1 MDKTINVAVK
11 NKIATAFRDVYYIC
25 DNSDFVVEFDFDDE
39 WESYEYKTARFIY
52 NDKYIDVVFSGNQC
66 EIPVI
71 SNANTIQVGVY
82 AGDLCTTTAAW
93 IPAKKSILNGE
104 GVPDDPPEDVY
115 NQIMEKLNQVGGGIS
130 TELKERLSS
139 LEERTS
145 DAEND
150 IGELQDTVG
159 DVQQAIGTMQ
169 DVAAG
174 ALEALG
180 SVQQDIGKL
189 QQAVA
194 PATSIDLSSFESA
207 GRIVQTNKDGSTV
220 TYSFGFDAAGNPTE
234 ITDSNGNKTTL
245 TW

>member
-1 MDKTINVAVK
+1 
-11 NKIATAFRDVYYIC
+11 
-25 DNSDFVVEFDFDDE
+25 
-39 WESYEYKTARFIY
+39 
-52 NDKYIDVVFSGNQC
+52 VVFTGNQC

-71 SNANTIQVGVY
+71 SNTNTIRVGVF
-82 AGDLCTTTAAW
+82 AGDLRTTTAAW
-93 IPAKKSILNGE
+93 IPARKSILCGS
-104 GVPDDPPEDVY
+104 GSPADPPEDVY
-115 NQIMEKLNQVGGGIS
+115 NQIMEKLNQGGGGIS
-130 TELKERLSS
+130 TELKERLRS

-145 DAEND
+145 NTENE
-150 IGELQDTVG
+150 IGELQDAG
-159 DVQQAIGTMQ
+159 GNVQQAVGAMQ
-169 DVAAG
+169 GVAAG
-174 ALEALG
+174 ALDAISGVQRNVSQLGGTVEGVQQDVGELQTTVGGIQDAVGEMQGVVTSALKALG

-194 PATSIDLSSFESA
+194 PATSIDLSSFEST